1 MVTSDDGV
9 GELAMEIKKET
20 DEGGSLLECTGVL
33 GFAVSVEAAF
43 VADADG
49 AAVEGA
55 AVSAHFIQA
64 AVLGDGAILADVE
77 VIADVDEASREV
89 VVLELLGSVVLGLAG
104 GGAVND
110 DVADG
115 VGWHVETFLYVCEEV
130 VLGGDLVATDGK
142 RECFLDHSCG
152 MHESK
157 TIAPSTADAM
167 VTIALNTGLFN
178 RPLKLKRN
186 LLIGSSDIKET
197 TFDEVN

>member
-1 MVTSDDGV
+1 MTSDDGV

-43 VADADG
+43 VADSDG

-55 AVSAHFIQA
+55 AVCAHFIQT
-64 AVLGDGAILADVE
+64 AVLGDCAILADVE

-130 VLGGDLVATDGK
+130 VLGGDLVATD
-142 RECFLDHSCG
+142 R
-152 MHESK
+152 
-157 TIAPSTADAM
+157 
-167 VTIALNTGLFN
+167 
-178 RPLKLKRN
+178 
-186 LLIGSSDIKET
+186 
-197 TFDEVN
+197 